1 MKKKISMSSCFL
13 KVLTEVMNILFSKN
27 DCTMKLETTIVNNY
41 SAYRYCNTHLCQL
54 NYFFGLLFF
63 SLLNWFFLLQGKKR
77 WVHRFTEHFE
87 PSSLTCISAG
97 QSLVALGT
105 KNGKIHVYESSS
117 EFKCLRLTAI
127 LAHHNGAIHT
137 ILFQDGRILSGSDDM

>member
-1 MKKKISMSSCFL
+1 MRLHS
-13 KVLTEVMNILFSKN
+13 
-27 DCTMKLETTIVNNY
+27 
-41 SAYRYCNTHLCQL
+41 THLCQL
-54 NYFFGLLFF
+54 NYFFVGLIFLTC
-63 SLLNWFFLLQGKKR
+63 LIDYFLLQGKKR
-77 WVHRFTEHFE
+77 WVHRFSEHFE

>member
-1 MKKKISMSSCFL
+1 MKKKSPCL
-13 KVLTEVMNILFSKN
+13 NVVLTEVINILFSKN

-41 SAYRYCNTHLCQL
+41 SAYIAIHTCVNSIISLAY
-54 NYFFGLLFF
+54 YLFPC
-63 SLLNWFFLLQGKKR
+63 LIDFFLLQGKKR
-77 WVHRFTEHFE
+77 WVHRFSEHFE